1 MTVASGSVTIT
12 PAIAALTAA
21 QTQQFDA
28 IIPGG
33 GAVTWTVDGVA
44 GGNATV
50 GVIGASGLF
59 TPGTA
64 AGSHTIAATSAAYPS
79 LSGTAVAAVTNL
91 VGVYTYHDDLARD
104 GANTQEFALT
114 PSTVTATSFGKL
126 FSCSVDGAVYAQPL
140 WVANLVVNGAHHN
153 VIFVATE
160 HDSVYAFDAD
170 TSPCTPLWRVSL
182 IDVAHG
188 ASSGET
194 PVPDAPSDYRVG
206 QGAGDTSPEV
216 GVTGTPVIDP
226 SSGILYVVSKSV
238 DSSQTVFYQR
248 LHAIDLLTGSEEHA
262 SPVVI
267 AATYPGIGDGGSTV
281 AFNPGPQNQRAAL
294 ALVNGVV
301 YIAWAAHEDVPPW
314 YGWVMGYS
322 YGAAGFTQVSV
333 FNTAPDT
340 QEAGVWMSGGAPA
353 ADANGNL
360 YLVTGNGGFDANA
373 SPAPNSDYGDSLL
386 ELSVTLQL
394 SQYFTPSDQAT
405 DEAGDKDF
413 GAGGAAVLADLPTSS
428 PVSQLILCGGKDG
441 TLYLLNRAM
450 LGGFGDSAAVQ
461 KIAFGNP
468 VYATGAYWNSNFY
481 LSGSLGPL
489 SDFVL
494 TPTIPA
500 MTLSAAST
508 HIYGFGGSSPSVSA
522 AGTQNGIVWTLDNA
536 NFCIGHASSCGPSV
550 LYAHDAED
558 IATELWDSGTVA
570 ANAAGNAIKFTVPT
584 VANGKVY
591 VGTRGNNTGGV
602 SGSTAV
608 AGELDVY
615 GLLP

>member
-1 MTVASGSVTIT
+1 VTVASGSVTIT

>member
-1 MTVASGSVTIT
+1 M
-12 PAIAALTAA
+12 AALTPA

-28 IIPGG
+28 TVPGG
-33 GAVTWTVDGVA
+33 GAATWTVDGVA

-64 AGSHTIAATSAAYPS
+64 AGSHAIAATSVAYPA

-91 VGVYTYHDDLARD
+91 GGVYTYHNDLARD

-114 PSTVTATSFGKL
+114 PSTVSAATFGKL

-153 VIFVATE
+153 VVFVATE

-170 TSPCTPLWRVSL
+170 AIPCTPLWSVSL

-194 PVPDAPSDYRVG
+194 PVPDAPTDFLVG
-206 QGAGDTSPEV
+206 QGSGDSSPEV

-248 LHAIDLLTGSEEHA
+248 LHAIDLVTGGEEHA

-267 AATYPGIGDGGSTV
+267 TASYPGIGDGGTSV
-281 AFNPGPQNQRAAL
+281 AFNPGPENQRAAL

-340 QEAGVWMSGGAPA
+340 QQAGVWMSGGAPA

-386 ELSVTLQL
+386 ELSATLQL

-405 DEAGDKDF
+405 DANGDKDF
-413 GAGGAAVLADLPTSS
+413 GAGGAAVLADLPASS

-450 LGGFGDSAAVQ
+450 LGGYGDSAAVQ
-461 KIAFGNP
+461 KIAFGYP

-481 LSGSLGPL
+481 LSGSVGPL

-500 MTLSAAST
+500 MTLSAVSS
-508 HIYGFGGSSPSVSA
+508 HVYGFGGSSPSVSA
-522 AGTQNGIVWTLDNA
+522 AGTANGIVWTLDNA
-536 NFCIGHASSCGPSV
+536 NFCIGHATSCGSSV

-591 VGTRGNNTGGV
+591 VGTRGNNTGGAP
-602 SGSTAV
+602 GSTTV

>member
-1 MTVASGSVTIT
+1 
-12 PAIAALTAA
+12 
-21 QTQQFDA
+21 
-28 IIPGG
+28 
-33 GAVTWTVDGVA
+33 
-44 GGNATV
+44 
-50 GVIGASGLF
+50 
-59 TPGTA
+59 
-64 AGSHTIAATSAAYPS
+64 
-79 LSGTAVAAVTNL
+79 
-91 VGVYTYHDDLARD
+91 
-104 GANTQEFALT
+104 
-114 PSTVTATSFGKL
+114 
-126 FSCSVDGAVYAQPL
+126 
-140 WVANLVVNGAHHN
+140 
-153 VIFVATE
+153 
-160 HDSVYAFDAD
+160 
-170 TSPCTPLWRVSL
+170 
-182 IDVAHG
+182 
-188 ASSGET
+188 
-194 PVPDAPSDYRVG
+194 
-206 QGAGDTSPEV
+206 
-216 GVTGTPVIDP
+216 VIDP

-248 LHAIDLLTGSEEHA
+248 LHAIDLVTGGEEHA

-267 AATYPGIGDGGSTV
+267 TASYPGIGDGGTSV
-281 AFNPGPQNQRAAL
+281 AFNPGPENQRAAL

-340 QEAGVWMSGGAPA
+340 QQAGVWMSGGAPA

-386 ELSVTLQL
+386 ELSATLQL

-405 DEAGDKDF
+405 DANGDKDF
-413 GAGGAAVLADLPTSS
+413 GAGGAAVLADLPASS

-450 LGGFGDSAAVQ
+450 LGGYGDSAAVQ
-461 KIAFGNP
+461 KIAFGYP

-481 LSGSLGPL
+481 LSGSVGPL

-500 MTLSAAST
+500 MTLSAVSS
-508 HIYGFGGSSPSVSA
+508 HVYGFGGSSPSVSA
-522 AGTQNGIVWTLDNA
+522 AGTANGIVWTLDNA
-536 NFCIGHASSCGPSV
+536 NFCIGHATSCGSSV

-591 VGTRGNNTGGV
+591 VGTRGNNTGGAP
-602 SGSTAV
+602 GSTTV